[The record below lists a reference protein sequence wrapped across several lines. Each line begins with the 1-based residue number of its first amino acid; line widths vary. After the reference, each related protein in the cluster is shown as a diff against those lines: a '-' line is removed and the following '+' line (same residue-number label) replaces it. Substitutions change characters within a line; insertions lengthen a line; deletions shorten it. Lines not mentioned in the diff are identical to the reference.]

1 MCSSMQ
7 HAAAANK
14 LRILPTGLASSRC
27 VCSGRRGLGEGP
39 VYVRGQMGSVAEAE
53 LASLWAMGDSAQLVS
68 LTEDSRK
75 ICCLE
80 AKGRVPSRAE
90 RCQCP
95 LLEVE
100 GGAGFAKRVGWGRND
115 SLGKAHPCSQLQLP
129 CSKDLAQITDADSAA
144 LCSMLQRSLFSL
156 SPVCLLTHWL
166 LHGSVN
172 AHEVSP
178 SAAVRYKLFASKP
191 ETLLKQTAQGER

>member
-7 HAAAANK
+7 HAAVANK
-14 LRILPTGLASSRC
+14 PRILPTGLASSRC

-39 VYVRGQMGSVAEAE
+39 VYVCGQMGSVAEAE
-53 LASLWAMGDSAQLVS
+53 LASLWAMGDCAQPVS
-68 LTEDSRK
+68 LTGDSRN

-80 AKGRVPSRAE
+80 AEGHIPSPAE

-115 SLGKAHPCSQLQLP
+115 SLGKAHPCSQLQLL
-129 CSKDLAQITDADSAA
+129 CSKGLAQITDADSAA
-144 LCSMLQRSLFSL
+144 LCSALQRMFSMC
-156 SPVCLLTHWL
+156 PVCLLTRRL
-166 LHGSVN
+166 RRGSVS
-172 AHEVSP
+172 AHVVSP
-178 SAAVRYKLFASKP
+178 LQLLSDRNSLQAS
-191 ETLLKQTAQGER
+191 QRNY